1 MDRLCRRPKA
11 QLLASRL
18 VISWYPLKWRC
29 FGLGMPG
36 KALFCEV
43 ELGVRRLVGCNGDYT
58 AFLLPRM
65 SISYTVVTAIIELFD
80 CCV

>member
-1 MDRLCRRPKA
+1 
-11 QLLASRL
+11 
-18 VISWYPLKWRC
+18 
-29 FGLGMPG
+29 MPG

-43 ELGVRRLVGCNGDYT
+43 ELGVRRLVGCNGDYN
-58 AFLLPRM
+58 AFLSPRM